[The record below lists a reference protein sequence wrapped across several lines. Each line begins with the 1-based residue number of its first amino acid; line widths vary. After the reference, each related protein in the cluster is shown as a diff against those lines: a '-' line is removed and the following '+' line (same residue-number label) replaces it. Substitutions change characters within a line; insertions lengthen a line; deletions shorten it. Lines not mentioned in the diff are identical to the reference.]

1 MNLLGL
7 MSTRAVEYAHHR
19 FWRLFRQLG
28 ERGSILFWLQETS
41 HDPDALDTTPDFL
54 LGVEKEPESTEDKAF
69 FRKYQKMDPQQKT
82 QIREMLEVIKR
93 LISECSIEEGGSSLA
108 LEISNFRLNPA

>member
-1 MNLLGL
+1 MTP
-7 MSTRAVEYAHHR
+7 MPSTRH
-19 FWRLFRQLG
+19 L
-28 ERGSILFWLQETS
+28 I
-41 HDPDALDTTPDFL
+41 
-54 LGVEKEPESTEDKAF
+54 LGVEKEPESAEDKAF

-82 QIREMLEVIKR
+82 QIREMLEAIKR